1 MDRVTLRLSRHHL
14 ASLSQE
20 MDDILSDTTDIAALL
35 VAEQRIRAQ
44 IQREF
49 IDKGGVDG
57 TGI

>member
-1 MDRVTLRLSRHHL
+1 
-14 ASLSQE
+14 